1 MADIRTLF
9 LFVHFVMPDDRGE
22 REGYVRGWRELIEKE
37 GPKRDAALCVL
48 SCAPGREPEELTDLY
63 GFAARVF
70 GDRCVLDPCDESD
83 ATKVLLADDLLRTM
97 RNRGR
102 FAQWIPYEM
111 WTSTMARRWTEG
123 LRLELLRRGHRC
135 DPANL
140 RVVSC
145 GQQWAGC
152 LTKYSMLMPAYLGVE
167 RTPEVRVDL
176 CTDAGWP
183 LRGARFIERVAL
195 ERHVS
200 LYLFET
206 AEGRPM
212 GQFLDGLRPIWTP
225 LHAAR
230 VQIAPAAVEVRT
242 SSPNEHVAAQAAHPV
257 GPHEVIA
264 DVGDGCQPRLTTLIG
279 RKDGARVFRD
289 ALVSA
294 RVEPRPES

>member
-1 MADIRTLF
+1 MADIRTLL
-9 LFVHFVMPDDRGE
+9 LFVHFVMPDDRTE
-22 REGYVRGWRELIEKE
+22 RERYVRGWRDLIEKE
-37 GPKRDAALCVL
+37 GPKPDAALCVL
-48 SCAPGREPEELTDLY
+48 SCAPGRNPEEMKELY
-63 GFAARVF
+63 GFAASLF
-70 GDRCVLDPCDESD
+70 GDRCVLDPCDESE
-83 ATKVLLADDLLRTM
+83 ATQVLLAGDLLRTL
-97 RNRGR
+97 RGRGR
-102 FAQWIPYEM
+102 FAQWTPYEM

-123 LRLELLRRGHRC
+123 LRLELRRRGHRC
-135 DPANL
+135 DAANL

-183 LRGARFIERVAL
+183 MRRARFIERVAM

-212 GQFLDGLRPIWTP
+212 GQFLDGLRAIWTP
-225 LHAAR
+225 PHIAR
-230 VQIAPAAVEVRT
+230 VRIDPGEVEIHT
-242 SSPNEHVAAQAAHPV
+242 ASPNEHVPAQAAHAA
-257 GPHEVIA
+257 GRDEVIA
-264 DVGDGCQPRLTTLIG
+264 DVGDGCQPRLTTILC
-279 RKDGARVFRD
+279 RRDAARAFRD

-294 RVEPRPES
+294 RVEPRGES